1 MTAGGLR
8 GEPQSSI
15 GEAAQTPPP
24 RRGVAV
30 GGLGQKIARLA
41 PAAVTDPRTSSAD
54 LAPAAAW
61 VRAHVRSG
69 DALYPY
75 SPVFLAALPH
85 ASVAQA
91 LPREPVALAH
101 LLRRTHGMRRT
112 FIAIP
117 HGNTWT
123 VLVVAGPFTN
133 VPHALAR
140 AAPTLHGIARAAV
153 LQLYATSTE
162 GTSPHSSSSR

>member
-1 MTAGGLR
+1 
-8 GEPQSSI
+8 
-15 GEAAQTPPP
+15 
-24 RRGVAV
+24 
-30 GGLGQKIARLA
+30 
-41 PAAVTDPRTSSAD
+41 
-54 LAPAAAW
+54 
-61 VRAHVRSG
+61 
-69 DALYPY
+69 
-75 SPVFLAALPH
+75 
-85 ASVAQA
+85 
-91 LPREPVALAH
+91 
-101 LLRRTHGMRRT
+101 MRRT

-162 GTSPHSSSSR
+162 GTSPQSSSSR